1 MSVISFIFPFITHFT
16 HNCNVS
22 ALESLLEPP
31 NNAIWFFCL
40 QVFVDAKF
48 DRRVTCDG
56 IHPMEAGNRAIAGAI
71 VPFMQRQRAQLFR

>member
-1 MSVISFIFPFITHFT
+1 MFLRSNLP
-16 HNCNVS
+16 
-22 ALESLLEPP
+22 LDLP
-31 NNAIWFFCL
+31 NIAIRLFCR
-40 QVFVDAKF
+40 QVFADAKF